1 MKKEIIEHV
10 KNLKGQGTDVKVDE
24 DQINDLINKIF
35 DKKYEKYE
43 KKTHIESEIDKFLKD
58 SEDKNIFIS
67 YGKDKNKFNTEE
79 ITKSLK
85 KLPNKFINLDEFNE
99 EYNKFMDNVKFEY
112 YESEKEPGSVSS
124 NQKKM
129 RRNVKSLNY
138 IADLY
143 NLKSG
148 SDASKK
154 GEGLKILTN
163 KQMLNRLPI
172 LLAQIQASNNSK
184 SLKNEL
190 RQILYSLYRSK
201 VLTKTLYNNLIKS
214 IRA

>member
-1 MKKEIIEHV
+1 MKNMK
-10 KNLKGQGTDVKVDE
+10 
-24 DQINDLINKIF
+24 
-35 DKKYEKYE
+35 

-85 KLPNKFINLDEFNE
+85 KLPNKFINLDEFNA

-129 RRNVKSLNY
+129 RRYVKGLNY

-201 VLTKTLYNNLIKS
+201 TLYNNLIKS